1 MLTGMVHPHGCK
13 RAAIAVDDEYGTIA
27 RRRRRPQAGCEAL
40 YRGGVGRN
48 GTPDVADRNSI

>member
-1 MLTGMVHPHGCK
+1 MVHPHGCK

-40 YRGGVGRN
+40 YRGAVGRS